1 MVARGRKEVFFLH
14 LLFCIGHAH
23 SSGGVLAPTIKF
35 RQNHDFLAAVQGHQ
49 AWAWVEG
56 VTSSFTSRIGAA
68 GQVKSPASGGGRSQ
82 SIESQVV
89 SAEKFSDP
97 FAALAKEKI
106 RSLPAGQKTA
116 ILMIAGGIAGATA
129 KTCVAP
135 LERVKLLA
143 QAGECRN
150 GIVSAFQCV
159 IEKEGFRG
167 LWRGNTV
174 NVLRMVPNKGV
185 LHATNDLYKEVAA
198 SIAANVPAVA
208 AAGMGMQHFLSGSLA
223 GMTSV
228 AATYPL
234 DLIRTRMAGRL
245 MTEGAI
251 KTGVAGNTWW
261 QTAVG
266 VVEKEGL
273 LGLYRGVSPT
283 LIGAFPYEGI
293 KFYSYAKFKEILP
306 KDEDGKQNVGWKLV
320 AGASAATVAHIVTY
334 PMDTIRRRMQ
344 LQGAAGAQ
352 AIYKN
357 ALDCAVQMVKRE
369 GVRSLYRGL
378 TATCIRGVPNT
389 GIQFAVYE
397 GLKSVLNI
405 V

>member
-1 MVARGRKEVFFLH
+1 MPARFGIEVLLVLFLA
-14 LLFCIGHAH
+14 CIGAAH
-23 SSGGVLAPTIKF
+23 SSGGIVAPSIKI
-35 RQNHDFLAAVQGHQ
+35 RPSHDFLAAVQGHQ

-56 VTSSFTSRIGAA
+56 VTSTFTSRINAA
-68 GQVKSPASGGGRSQ
+68 GQVKSPAAGGGRSQ
-82 SIESQVV
+82 AIESQVV
-89 SAEKFSDP
+89 QSEKLSDP
-97 FAALAKEKI
+97 FAAMAKEKI
-106 RSLPAGQKTA
+106 RALPPGQKTA
-116 ILMIAGGIAGATA
+116 ILLIAGGIAGATA

-150 GIVSAFQCV
+150 GIVSAFKSV
-159 IEKEGFRG
+159 IEQEGIRG

-185 LHATNDLYKEVAA
+185 LHATNDLYKELAA

-273 LGLYRGVSPT
+273 MGLYRGVSPT

-293 KFYSYAKFKEILP
+293 KFYSYAKFKEVLP
-306 KDEDGKQNVGWKLV
+306 KDQDGKQNVGWKLV

-352 AIYKN
+352 ILYKN
-357 ALDCAVQMVKRE
+357 AIDCAAQMVKRE

-397 GLKSVLNI
+397 GLKSILNI

>member
-1 MVARGRKEVFFLH
+1 MPARFGIEVLLVLFLA
-14 LLFCIGHAH
+14 CIGAAH
-23 SSGGVLAPTIKF
+23 SSGGIVAPSIKI
-35 RQNHDFLAAVQGHQ
+35 RPSHDFLAAVQGHQ

-56 VTSSFTSRIGAA
+56 VTSTFTSRINAA
-68 GQVKSPASGGGRSQ
+68 GQVKSPAAGGGRSQ
-82 SIESQVV
+82 AIESQVV
-89 SAEKFSDP
+89 QSEKLSDP
-97 FAALAKEKI
+97 FAAMAKEKI
-106 RSLPAGQKTA
+106 RALPPGQKTA
-116 ILMIAGGIAGATA
+116 ILLIAGGIAGATA

-150 GIVSAFQCV
+150 GIVSAFKSV
-159 IEKEGFRG
+159 IEQEGIRG

-185 LHATNDLYKEVAA
+185 LHATNDLYKELAA

-234 DLIRTRMAGRL
+234 DLIRTLVSSPYGVDDVFQVADSSRSGGERGGL
-245 MTEGAI
+245 M
-251 KTGVAGNTWW
+251 
-261 QTAVG
+261 
-266 VVEKEGL
+266 
-273 LGLYRGVSPT
+273 GLYRGVSPT

-293 KFYSYAKFKEILP
+293 KFYSYAKFKEVLP
-306 KDEDGKQNVGWKLV
+306 KDQDGKQNVGWKLV

-352 AIYKN
+352 ILYKN
-357 ALDCAVQMVKRE
+357 AIDCAAQMVKRE

-397 GLKSVLNI
+397 GLKSVSDVFIFVNLL
-405 V
+405 